1 MYQVGKIVI
10 SLKKKNFNK
19 VNKVLKCFFKLIINL
34 GIFFKIKN

>member
-10 SLKKKNFNK
+10 SLKKKINK

-34 GIFFKIKN
+34 GILFFKNLV

>member
-10 SLKKKNFNK
+10 SLKKINK